1 MPKKRDLPS
10 DEKAKI
16 VLDAVEDRLAEN
28 PVLLDVR
35 GKTLITD
42 FFLICTG
49 TSEPH
54 LRAITESVLEKA
66 DEENLAKPRVE
77 GRAVGEWVLM
87 DFGDVVLHIMNA
99 ETRERYKLEEFWTTP
114 QPKGALPPTPD
125 SVAGRNGSGD
135 AAEEIDEDELDALDL
150 DDEDLDDA
158 AFFDDADQEVEPI
171 DEEDIELVERAKA
184 VDVDEDFPGQ
194 VSSDAD
200 SGAPGTNGRR

>member
-1 MPKKRDLPS
+1 VPKKRDIPS

-16 VLDAVEDRLAEN
+16 ILDAVEDRLAEN

-35 GKTLITD
+35 GKTVITD

-54 LRAITESVLEKA
+54 MRAITESVLERA
-66 DEENLAKPRVE
+66 DEESLVKPRVE

-114 QPKGALPPTPD
+114 QPRGALPPTPN
-125 SVAGRNGSGD
+125 SVAGDGD
-135 AAEEIDEDELDALDL
+135 IDDETDRDEEDLDALDL

-158 AFFDDADQEVEPI
+158 AFFDDVDQEVEPI
-171 DEEDIELVERAKA
+171 DEEDIELVERAKS
-184 VDVDEDFPGQ
+184 VDVDDDFPGQ

-200 SGAPGTNGRR
+200 GKNGSGTNRR